1 MSKGHVDELGRLH
14 GKLTKYYN
22 QRLDSIL
29 LEDEGEDED
38 DEKFVMPLSPA
49 ELTAMNNFLK
59 QNEVTADRE
68 TDGELSEV
76 QRKLK
81 EMREEGKK
89 KLRVVGD

>member
-1 MSKGHVDELGRLH
+1 MSKGHVDELGKLH

-29 LEDEGEDED
+29 LDSQKDDED
-38 DEKFVMPLSPA
+38 DDNFVMPLSPA

-76 QRKLK
+76 QKKLK
-81 EMREEGKK
+81 EMRENGKS
-89 KLRVVGD
+89 KLRAVGE

>member
-1 MSKGHVDELGRLH
+1 MSKGHVDELGKLH

-29 LEDEGEDED
+29 LDEQKDDED
-38 DEKFVMPLSPA
+38 DDNFVMPLSPA

-76 QRKLK
+76 QKKLK
-81 EMREEGKK
+81 EMRENGKS
-89 KLRVVGD
+89 KLRAVGD